1 MSGAEDL
8 ARAALPR
15 AGVAAEVDG
24 VAGRAG
30 GLVLDSRL
38 GRVQVQTAHNKLALE
53 AVHTGIIPERPF
65 LKRPFPKRP

>member
-1 MSGAEDL
+1 MYPGPIKGSPSEARGCVSGAEDL

-38 GRVQVQTAHNKLALE
+38 GRVQVQTAQNKL
-53 AVHTGIIPERPF
+53 H
-65 LKRPFPKRP
+65 